1 MSRFAWS
8 HLLLLCVLLTPCV
21 AIAAPAVP
29 LRWGVDTQGGAPY
42 AFTDPNHPDRVIGF
56 EQDIADALGR
66 RLHRPVT
73 RLQVDWDSLIP
84 ALRRGTLDFA
94 MNGIEITPEHARG
107 ALFTRPYYV
116 FSEQIAVRKNDTRI
130 HDLADLKGRTV
141 GTMSNT
147 VAQRMLDRMG
157 GVDIKFYAD
166 PNAAYEDTA
175 IGRIDAVFLD
185 RPMAAYYV
193 PRIPGLRLLEPA
205 VGEGYYGIALRPG
218 DTALKK
224 QLDGAIAGMLAD
236 GTLQRILT
244 RWNLWD
250 DRQAKLKQT
259 LSATSASA
267 TGDLWHFLPTLL
279 RGAVMTVSL
288 SVLAMALAMALG
300 LCLAVTRLYGP
311 RPARWLAT
319 TYVEI
324 FRGTP
329 LLIQLYLIYY
339 GLPALG
345 IRFEAFAAG
354 VVGLG
359 LNYAAYE
366 AENYR
371 AGIQAVPHGQTE
383 ASLALGMSRLQALR
397 HVVLP
402 QALRV
407 AVPPV
412 ANDFIALFKDSS
424 LVSVITLV
432 ELTKAYGMLAA
443 ATFDYIRL
451 GLLTALIYLAI
462 SYPASLLARWTESRL
477 RRIGGAA

>member
-1 MSRFAWS
+1 M
-8 HLLLLCVLLTPCV
+8 LLLALLLVPSAAV
-21 AIAAPAVP
+21 AAP

-42 AFTDPNHPDRVIGF
+42 AFADAHHPDKVIGF
-56 EQDIADALGR
+56 EQDIADALAT

-73 RLQVDWDSLIP
+73 RVQVDWDSLIP
-84 ALRRGTLDFA
+84 ALQRGTLDFA

-116 FSEQIAVRKNDTRI
+116 FSEQIAVRQDDTRI
-130 HDLADLKGRTV
+130 RDLADLKGKTV

-147 VAQRMLDRMG
+147 VADRMLTRMG
-157 GVDIKFYAD
+157 GVDIKYYAD
-166 PNAAYEDTA
+166 PNAAYADAA

-193 PRIPGLRLLEPA
+193 PRIPGLRLLEPS
-205 VGEGYYGIALRPG
+205 VGEGTYGIAVRPG
-218 DTALKK
+218 DTRLKA

-244 RWNLWD
+244 RWHLWD
-250 DRQAKLKQT
+250 ARQAKLSQ
-259 LSATSASA
+259 AIAGPPTSH
-267 TGDLWHFLPTLL
+267 GGPLWRFLPTLL
-279 RGAVMTVSL
+279 RGAGMTVTL

-319 TYVEI
+319 AYVEL

-345 IRFEAFAAG
+345 IRFAAFTAG

-371 AGIQAVPHGQTE
+371 AGIQAVPRGQTE
-383 ASLALGMSRLQALR
+383 ASLALGLSRMQALR

-462 SYPASLLARWTESRL
+462 SYPASLLARWTEARL
-477 RRIGGAA
+477 RRVGGTA